1 MRPIL
6 TFVCSLGLAAAAGYN
21 PSEVLGRAVEKAIAR
36 AQTTPNYTC
45 VETVK
50 REYFEPV
57 AASLARD
64 CPVLL
69 EQRRHPTP
77 DMLLHLYSVD
87 RLRLDVTMSS
97 KGEIFSWSGASHFED
112 HDISQLVRNGPMGT
126 GGFGGFLTAI
136 FYSDARKFTFVRSL
150 TGNGRVYLEY
160 SFQVAQPDSHYKV
173 KAGDSWVF
181 IAYSGT
187 FQVDAETADVVSMSI
202 TSGDSPAATG
212 ICQVT
217 TSIDFARLQIGSQE
231 FMLPTQTS
239 QRFVYPHLEET
250 ENTTVFANCRE
261 FRGESTLTFAPEET
275 AKQDAAKS
283 AATPATLPRGLA
295 FTFTLDAPVAADTAA
310 AGDPFSGK
318 LTGALRDS
326 HGKLLAPKGSVV
338 EGHLLRVQSF
348 SKPPEAFIVFHP
360 ETLRAHD
367 ATLAMNAVRD
377 WTFLLAQGRRIGKS
391 MEILVPWRGEENA
404 GVFRFAGDHV
414 VIPAGFRSDWKTR
427 DK

>member
-57 AASLARD
+57 ASSLARD

-69 EQRRHPTP
+69 EQRLHPTP
-77 DMLLHLYSVD
+77 DMLLRLYSID

-97 KGEIFSWSGASHFED
+97 KGEIFSWSGASRFED

-136 FYSDARKFTFVRSL
+136 FSSDARKFTFVRSL
-150 TGNGRVYLEY
+150 TVGGRICMEY

-187 FQVDAETADVVSMSI
+187 FQVDAETADVLSMSI
-202 TSGDSPAATG
+202 TSGDSPAATA

-217 TSIDFARLQIGSQE
+217 TSIDFARLQIGSAE
-231 FMLPTQTS
+231 FMLPRQTR
-239 QRFVYPHLEET
+239 QRFVYPHVEET
-250 ENTTVFANCRE
+250 ENTTQFANCRE
-261 FRGESTLTFAPEET
+261 FRGESTLTFSPEET
-275 AKQDAAKS
+275 AKHLKPSPPPQVPLPCRAAS
-283 AATPATLPRGLA
+283 PSPLPWTPRSPATRQPRATLSPANLRARCATPAASSSHPR
-295 FTFTLDAPVAADTAA
+295 APLSKVTCC
-310 AGDPFSGK
+310 
-318 LTGALRDS
+318 
-326 HGKLLAPKGSVV
+326 
-338 EGHLLRVQSF
+338 ECRVSPNRPRPSSF
-348 SKPPEAFIVFHP
+348 STRRPSGPTMPPSP
-360 ETLRAHD
+360 
-367 ATLAMNAVRD
+367 
-377 WTFLLAQGRRIGKS
+377 
-391 MEILVPWRGEENA
+391 
-404 GVFRFAGDHV
+404 
-414 VIPAGFRSDWKTR
+414 
-427 DK
+427 